1 LSSSYENNMTNFG
14 YNFLRSVVVSSRTM
28 QNLSLK
34 FNFFV
39 EKQINQ
45 TSIGAI
51 LHQRELFGRVDW
63 AMILFEGSN
72 GYSELLRGVKWTFI
86 YLLYAIYYIII
97 VCVGQL
103 YMDTY
108 LCIGKYICYVLDTL
122 YIVHLYII
130 IINVY

>member
-1 LSSSYENNMTNFG
+1 MTNFG

-51 LHQRELFGRVDW
+51 LHQRELFGRVD
-63 AMILFEGSN
+63 
-72 GYSELLRGVKWTFI
+72 
-86 YLLYAIYYIII
+86 
-97 VCVGQL
+97 
-103 YMDTY
+103 
-108 LCIGKYICYVLDTL
+108 
-122 YIVHLYII
+122 
-130 IINVY
+130 